1 MTKPQEIVS
10 TQPDISLDVSDLVC
24 PMTIVKAR
32 EVIRQLQV
40 GQVMEIYSD
49 RAGLLQ
55 EMASF
60 CRATGHHLLKIQEKE
75 RDYRVWV
82 RKGTI

>member
-1 MTKPQEIVS
+1 MA
-10 TQPDISLDVSDLVC
+10 TQPEISLDVSDLVC
-24 PMTIVKAR
+24 PLTLIKAR
-32 EVIRQLQV
+32 EVMRHLKV
-40 GQVMEIYSD
+40 GQVMEIFSD

-55 EMASF
+55 DMASF

-82 RKGTI
+82 RKDAP